1 MVSRITVLVLV
12 LVAVFMF
19 CLSMY
24 FFHDWTLEHWI
35 SECGPCACL
44 ACYSTMQYY
53 YMCCTLACDPKFKIS
68 YVTLLFLGMC
78 EVVLAVAILT
88 VKSVCCTWIQV
99 HSLSAWEEIFSTI
112 LRFYLD
118 IFSMACIFVFHTFCK
133 FTQFWNCAA
142 QIRNCKIANQLWNC
156 TATLHINEIAQ
167 EPLLIIVVCGLSSV
181 YT

>member
-44 ACYSTMQYY
+44 ACYTTMQYY
-53 YMCCTLACDPKFKIS
+53 YMYCTLACDPKFKIS
-68 YVTLLFLGMC
+68 YVTLLFVGMC

-88 VKSVCCTWIQV
+88 VKSMLHV
-99 HSLSAWEEIFSTI
+99 SLSAWEEIFSTI
-112 LRFYLD
+112 LGFYLD
-118 IFSMACIFVFHTFCK
+118 IFSMACIFMFHTFCK
-133 FTQFWNCAA
+133 FTQFRNCAA
-142 QIRNCKIANQLWNC
+142 QIRNCKIANQL
-156 TATLHINEIAQ
+156 
-167 EPLLIIVVCGLSSV
+167 
-181 YT
+181 